1 MAEPY
6 SGLEVASAEHTQQSP
21 ELVDHSADAPE
32 RTLVPN
38 SPDPDR
44 KWPLP
49 VSQSSPVHLPLT
61 LRLTTIQSPN
71 PEDRALSPGVR
82 SDVKSSR
89 NSHDAPESDAPWSP
103 RPQTYLSSDNETLKE
118 MVIPKSDTPA
128 AVPEGEK
135 GRPRRRRRMLW
146 ILIALIAFLAIAIGV
161 GVGVGVGVTRNKS
174 SKSARYSTLPCY
186 V

>member
-49 VSQSSPVHLPLT
+49 VSQSNIVPS
-61 LRLTTIQSPN
+61 SN
-71 PEDRALSPGVR
+71 DSSADNDPE
-82 SDVKSSR
+82 
-89 NSHDAPESDAPWSP
+89 
-103 RPQTYLSSDNETLKE
+103 
-118 MVIPKSDTPA
+118 PKS
-128 AVPEGEK
+128 
-135 GRPRRRRRMLW
+135 
-146 ILIALIAFLAIAIGV
+146 
-161 GVGVGVGVTRNKS
+161 
-174 SKSARYSTLPCY
+174 
-186 V
+186 